1 MSKPSIIL
9 LGSKPAAV
17 VALSTLLQR
26 GWDVKYV
33 VVARNFDLSWY
44 GGQSLEELALASG
57 IPVGTQSQL
66 PRDLTADFVVS
77 YQFRNLVKP
86 DVLALAKRG
95 ALNFHA
101 GPLPEFGGFAYYSV
115 AILEDVA
122 IYGCSCHHM
131 DQHFDTGPLL
141 KVRRFPVNIR
151 QETAFS
157 LEAKA
162 QEEMLRL
169 FIDVCFLAET
179 QEQLPMTP
187 QDETRSRYLKR
198 EQLEALKAIP
208 ADADA
213 EAIDRYARA
222 FWYPPYE
229 CAYINVNGTRVDVI
243 PHVAKKNL
251 AHLLHANDL
260 DRLRESVKHYQPGSP
275 QNDCDR

>member
-57 IPVGTQSQL
+57 IPVGTQSQM

-86 DVLALAKRG
+86 DVLALAQRA

-122 IYGCSCHHM
+122 MYGCSCHHM

-141 KVRRFPVNIR
+141 KVRKFPVNIR
-151 QETAFS
+151 QETAVS
-157 LEAKA
+157 LEAIA

-179 QEQLPMTP
+179 EEQLPMTP

-198 EQLEALKAIP
+198 EELEALKAIP

-213 EAIDRYARA
+213 ETIDRYARA

-229 CAYINVNGTRVDVI
+229 CAYINVNGTKVDVI
-243 PHVAKKNL
+243 PDVAKQNL
-251 AHLLHANDL
+251 AHLLHADDL
-260 DRLRESVKHYQPGSP
+260 DRLRDSVKHYQPGSP
-275 QNDCDR
+275 

>member
-44 GGQSLEELALASG
+44 GGQSLEELALAGG

-86 DVLALAKRG
+86 DVLALAQRA

-141 KVRRFPVNIR
+141 KVRKFPVNIR
-151 QETAFS
+151 QETAVS

-198 EQLEALKAIP
+198 EELEALKAIP

-213 EAIDRYARA
+213 ETIDRYARA

-243 PHVAKKNL
+243 PDVAKKNL

-260 DRLRESVKHYQPGSP
+260 DRLRDSVKHYQPGSP
-275 QNDCDR
+275 